1 MGIAASTPDKP
12 LWYKAGDVLQL
23 RAQPRMCKRVANELG
38 LGELDRVCQP
48 ETATLV
54 VESFLGKGGLSEV
67 YAVTVTEHKLP
78 TKAAVWAAA
87 AEDAQIDASLAAT
100 ASNSTAVTTA
110 AAVDTAAAAAAAAAV
125 EAFVPY
131 KKSLVGKKMAL
142 KVSKRW
148 SALSA
153 GVQKL
158 YGEESVYFETV
169 ETSSISQHWI
179 MSSPDLG
186 AGEGILQSFM
196 AGTVIFEGGNSTEVR
211 PCAVLME
218 LAQGGSLQ
226 GLVEQMHWKIQ
237 KPKKRRTV
245 AAQAELVHHLLKKVL
260 TSLDRLHTEGWAHLD
275 LKLGNVV
282 SREKQD
288 ITSLL
293 QSDYDADKLQPLLI
307 DFGSAV
313 YLGRAKHKPGVR
325 SIYTVSYASPE
336 LQHWQ
341 LVSRKADVWSVG
353 VLLLSLRTG
362 SPPSMKHTKC
372 PAPMHKADPDSLSCA
387 DTHAA
392 VLRNLRKQ
400 AKFQEMSEREWDFV
414 QQALTFDWHERPS
427 AGELL
432 NSDYMVYGP

>member
-1 MGIAASTPDKP
+1 
-12 LWYKAGDVLQL
+12 
-23 RAQPRMCKRVANELG
+23 
-38 LGELDRVCQP
+38 
-48 ETATLV
+48 
-54 VESFLGKGGLSEV
+54 
-67 YAVTVTEHKLP
+67 
-78 TKAAVWAAA
+78 
-87 AEDAQIDASLAAT
+87 
-100 ASNSTAVTTA
+100 
-110 AAVDTAAAAAAAAAV
+110 
-125 EAFVPY
+125 
-131 KKSLVGKKMAL
+131 MAL

-186 AGEGILQSFM
+186 AGEGILQSYM

-211 PCAVLME
+211 PCAVLMD

-226 GLVEQMHWKIQ
+226 GLVEQMHWKMQ

-288 ITSLL
+288 LAALL

-336 LQHWQ
+336 LQHWKI
-341 LVSRKADVWSVG
+341 VSRKADVWSVG

-372 PAPMHKADPDSLSCA
+372 PAPMHKADPDSLTCA

-400 AKFQEMSEREWDFV
+400 ANFQDMTEREWDFV
-414 QQALTFDWHERPS
+414 KQALTFDWHERPS